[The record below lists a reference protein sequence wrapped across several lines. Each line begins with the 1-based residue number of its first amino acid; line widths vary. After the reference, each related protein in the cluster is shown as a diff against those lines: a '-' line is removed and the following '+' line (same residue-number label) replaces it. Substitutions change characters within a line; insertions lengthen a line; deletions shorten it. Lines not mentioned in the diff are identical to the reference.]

1 MGDGSSGGAKQ
12 ILGYDE
18 AQPNLP
24 RAICASSYGADLW
37 TFGMDFE
44 QLRTFQQVCRL
55 SSFSRAAEKLG
66 VTQPAISAQIRSL
79 EKEVGARLFDRDGG
93 RVTFTAAG
101 RLFEPF
107 ADHCLQCQSHII
119 VSVHDLYRS
128 ARGEVSVSCSE
139 ATSLYILPPVFALYK
154 KQYARVNLNIVR
166 SEHTRSLEA
175 VFNRD
180 VDFAIASMPIKD
192 PRLVVQPI
200 HRDDIVL
207 VVAPTHPLAMRDA
220 IKMDEMSQFPLL
232 MLKHGRQRTQIDNFF
247 LHREVQPRIAMEL
260 DSSELLKRLV
270 CADLGMGFLPRANV
284 LDDEHS
290 GLLKVIKVEGMKL
303 HRELALIFRKDKT
316 LTRAAQAF
324 LEIAADKGGAAGY
337 PPMRIPKA
345 ADLARGA

>member
-1 MGDGSSGGAKQ
+1 MVKEVTLPKETWVMINLNP
-12 ILGYDE
+12 ILTGTLRPF
-18 AQPNLP
+18 PN
-24 RAICASSYGADLW
+24 GADLW
-37 TFGMDFE
+37 IFSMDFE

-93 RVTFTAAG
+93 KVTFTAAG

-119 VSVHDLYRS
+119 LAVNDLYRS

-166 SEHTRSLEA
+166 SEHARSLEA
-175 VFNRD
+175 VLNRD
-180 VDFAIASMPIKD
+180 VDFAIASLPIKD
-192 PRLVVQPI
+192 ARLVVQPI

-207 VVAPTHPLAMRDA
+207 VVAPTHPFAVREVVKLN
-220 IKMDEMSQFPLL
+220 EMIQFPMLQ
-232 MLKHGRQRTQIDNFF
+232 LKHGRQRTQLDNFF
-247 LHREVQPRIAMEL
+247 QHHEVQPRIAMEL
-260 DSSELLKRLV
+260 DSSELLKRLI
-270 CADLGMGFLPRANV
+270 CAELGMGFLPHANV
-284 LDDEHS
+284 RDDEHS
-290 GLLKVIKVEGMKL
+290 GLLKIVKVEGMRL

-324 LEIAADKGGAAGY
+324 LEIASGKSGTAGY
-337 PPMRIPKA
+337 PPMLIPKGTN
-345 ADLARGA
+345 LARGA

>member
-1 MGDGSSGGAKQ
+1 MIKLNPLLTGTQCDFPDGAGV
-12 ILGYDE
+12 
-18 AQPNLP
+18 
-24 RAICASSYGADLW
+24 W
-37 TFGMDFE
+37 TFSMDFE

-107 ADHCLQCQSHII
+107 VDHCLQCQSHII
-119 VSVHDLYRS
+119 LAVNDLYRS

-139 ATSLYILPPVFALYK
+139 ATSLYILPPVFAHYK
-154 KQYARVNLNIVR
+154 KLYTRVNLNIVR
-166 SEHTRSLEA
+166 SEHARSLEA
-175 VFNRD
+175 VLNRD
-180 VDFAIASMPIKD
+180 VDFAIASLPIKD
-192 PRLVVQPI
+192 ARLVIQPI

-207 VVAPTHPLAMRDA
+207 VVAPTHPLAMREV
-220 IKMDEMSQFPLL
+220 IKLDEMMQFPMLQ
-232 MLKHGRQRTQIDNFF
+232 LKHGRQRTQLDNFF
-247 LHREVQPRIAMEL
+247 QHHEVQPRIAMEL
-260 DSSELLKRLV
+260 DSSELLKRLI
-270 CADLGMGFLPRANV
+270 CAELGMGFLPHANV

-290 GLLKVIKVEGMKL
+290 GLLKIVKVEGMRL

-324 LEIAADKGGAAGY
+324 VEIAAGKSGTAGY
-337 PPMRIPKA
+337 PLMRIPKGT
-345 ADLARGA
+345 DLARGA

>member
-1 MGDGSSGGAKQ
+1 
-12 ILGYDE
+12 
-18 AQPNLP
+18 
-24 RAICASSYGADLW
+24 
-37 TFGMDFE
+37 MDFE

-107 ADHCLQCQSHII
+107 AEHCLQCQSHII
-119 VSVHDLYRS
+119 VAVNELYRS
-128 ARGEVSVSCSE
+128 ARGELSVSASE

-166 SEHTRSLEA
+166 SEHSRSLEA

-180 VDFAIASMPIKD
+180 VDFAIVSLPLKD
-192 PRLVVQPI
+192 SRLVVHPI

-207 VVAPTHPLAMRDA
+207 VVAPAHPLAMREVVK
-220 IKMDEMSQFPLL
+220 IDEMMQFPMLL
-232 MLKHGRQRTQIDNFF
+232 LKRGRQRTQLNNFF
-247 LHREVQPRIAMEL
+247 HQHEVQPRIAMEV
-260 DSSELLKRLV
+260 DSSELLKRLI
-270 CADLGMGFLPRANV
+270 CAELGMGFLPRANV

-290 GLLKVIKVEGMKL
+290 GLLKVVRVEGMKL
-303 HRELALIFRKDKT
+303 NRELALISRKDKS

-324 LEIAADKGGAAGY
+324 LEIAAGRNGPAAY
-337 PPMRIPKA
+337 PPMRIPKGTNLTRKA
-345 ADLARGA
+345 